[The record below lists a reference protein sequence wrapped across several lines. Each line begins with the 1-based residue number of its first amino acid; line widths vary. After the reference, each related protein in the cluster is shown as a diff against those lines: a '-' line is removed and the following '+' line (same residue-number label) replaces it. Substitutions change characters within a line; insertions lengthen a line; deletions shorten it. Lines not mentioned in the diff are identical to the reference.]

1 MKTIETI
8 NKHFN
13 TLGGLYN
20 ISHEKSLSLHDL
32 ENEIR
37 SIENYLRKDIPKLLR
52 DILIKYHGYSFNNEV
67 GFNVTTYIPILGNS
81 IFLEFGQFLSLY
93 QKDLFD
99 ILEHYCPVKVD
110 K

>member
-67 GFNVTTYIPILGNS
+67 WAVPFFVSKRFIRYIR
-81 IFLEFGQFLSLY
+81 
-93 QKDLFD
+93 K
-99 ILEHYCPVKVD
+99 
-110 K
+110 